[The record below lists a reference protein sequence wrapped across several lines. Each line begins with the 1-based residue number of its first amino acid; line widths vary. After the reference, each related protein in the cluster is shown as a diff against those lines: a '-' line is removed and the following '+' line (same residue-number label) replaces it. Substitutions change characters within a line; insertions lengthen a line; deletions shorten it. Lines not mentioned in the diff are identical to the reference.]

1 MCVLV
6 YFSPSTVKLAV
17 LVTQAHAHDSRRTH
31 AHIGAGTGRKGQF
44 PCPCARHQS
53 RPQILPPRSRPAPAC
68 LASLGLSHWQPQAP
82 FNVDEQTPWQFLQV
96 CLCIGLGRRT
106 TSLPRTRGPS
116 ATCGWHTTH
125 RSMAVQSR
133 KASCAMVRTRTTRC
147 DSRGRARPSCV
158 CWGARGQLSL
168 PTEPRVRARAR
179 AMPASTLEGAL
190 GSITGIHDLAP

>member
-82 FNVDEQTPWQFLQV
+82 FNVDEQDSLAVPS
-96 CLCIGLGRRT
+96 GLPRRT
-106 TSLPRTRGPS
+106 TLPPRTRGPS

-125 RSMAVQSR
+125 RSRAVQSR

-147 DSRGRARPSCV
+147 GSRGRARPAWV